1 MMEKMKV
8 RKHIY
13 FSGRVQGVGFR
24 YRTYYIA
31 QSLGL
36 TGWVQNLWDG
46 RVEAQVQ
53 GTERDV
59 KKLISELDTQRFIR
73 IEHIEIEDMELRE
86 KSGFEILN

>member
-59 KKLISELDTQRFIR
+59 KKLISELDKQRFIR

-86 KSGFEILN
+86 ESGFEILN

>member
-53 GTERDV
+53 GTERGV
-59 KKLISELDTQRFIR
+59 KKLISELEKQRFIM

-86 KSGFEILN
+86 ESGFEILN

>member
-86 KSGFEILN
+86 ESGFEILN

>member
-1 MMEKMKV
+1 MTEKVKV

-53 GTERDV
+53 GAERDV
-59 KKLISELDTQRFIR
+59 KKLISELDKQRFIR
-73 IEHIEIEDMELRE
+73 IEHIEIEDVELRE
-86 KSGFEILN
+86 ESGFEILN